1 MRRGA
6 QVYKVKVLI
15 LHEVQS
21 DASPGVGCEC
31 LDVGCGLQRQQIS
44 LEGIHTSERHMY
56 TRACVETEPK
66 NSLVKGGNLP
76 ENGGP
81 SR

>member
-1 MRRGA
+1 M
-6 QVYKVKVLI
+6 
-15 LHEVQS
+15 
-21 DASPGVGCEC
+21 
-31 LDVGCGLQRQQIS
+31 GCGLQGQQIS

-56 TRACVETEPK
+56 THACVETEPK